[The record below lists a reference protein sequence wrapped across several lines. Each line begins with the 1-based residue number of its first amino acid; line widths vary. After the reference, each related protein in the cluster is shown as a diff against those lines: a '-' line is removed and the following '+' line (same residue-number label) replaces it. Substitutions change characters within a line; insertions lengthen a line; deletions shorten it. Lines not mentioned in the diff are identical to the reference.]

1 MQPKEVLLGHEARLK
16 IKAGIDK
23 AANAVRP
30 TLGAVGME
38 SIIEVKGLDPIES
51 DDGVTIL
58 RNLEFKDPYEQ
69 LGLQKLRKAAIRTS
83 TEGGDGTATTTVLTQ
98 ALVTEAFKEIET
110 DSSKIREVRERL
122 HAGLNEV
129 LTELSKIKRD
139 ITEEDIEQ
147 IATISSLDPEVA
159 KIISDIIKQVGVNGV
174 ITVEKGAK
182 LGYSSEV
189 VKGARFDRGYISPY
203 FITDPATESAVL
215 EDVVI
220 VLVDRRLSTNEQ
232 IGATAEQLKS
242 KTGLLGSI
250 GAGKSILFI
259 ADDVDGTALGTLA
272 LNASNGIAKIAC
284 VRNPYN
290 ATPAR
295 EFLFDIAA
303 LTGAKVLSEEQG
315 LKLHDANITMC
326 GYAEKVIVTKDSTT
340 IIGGKG
346 GEALESRIASLKS
359 QIEGTTSEYQKGI
372 LEDRLA
378 ALTGG
383 IGVIRVGTYTDTDF
397 HAKKIKFQNAI
408 NSAQAA
414 LQEGILPG
422 GGVALS
428 TVYWNV
434 RERMFR
440 AALIAPIQQMII
452 NAGMQ
457 ANVGLFRKK
466 LDSFVPLTRVWAS
479 GRDMGYDFKTK
490 QVVNMFDAG
499 IIDPFKVV
507 RLALESATA
516 IAMSLVS
523 KEVAIVEEEK
533 ENE

>member
-1 MQPKEVLLGHEARLK
+1 MENNKEILLGHEARLR

-23 AANAVRP
+23 AADAVRP

-38 SIIEVKGLDPIES
+38 SIIEVKGLDPLES

-58 RNLEFKDPYEQ
+58 KNLKFKDPYEQ

-98 ALVTEAFKEIET
+98 ALVEEAFKEIKT
-110 DSSKIREVRERL
+110 DSSKIREIRARL

-139 ITEEDIEQ
+139 ITEEDIEK
-147 IATISSLDPEVA
+147 IANISSLDPEVS
-159 KIISDIIKQVGVNGV
+159 KIIAEIIKEVGVNGV
-174 ITVEKGAK
+174 VTVEKGAK

-189 VKGARFDRGYISPY
+189 VKGARFDKGYISPY
-203 FITDPATESAVL
+203 FITDPSTESAVL
-215 EDVVI
+215 EDVII
-220 VLVDRRLSTNEQ
+220 VLVDRKLSTNEQ
-232 IGATAEQLKS
+232 IGATAEQLKN

-259 ADDVDGTALGTLA
+259 ADDVDGVALGTLA
-272 LNASNGIAKIAC
+272 LNASNGVAKIAC

-315 LKLHDANITMC
+315 LKLHDANVSMC

-346 GEALESRIASLKS
+346 GEALESRIASLQS
-359 QIEGTTSEYQKGI
+359 QIEGSTSEYQRGM

-383 IGVIRVGTYTDTDF
+383 IGVIRVGAYTDTEF
-397 HAKKIKFQNAI
+397 HAKKVKFQNAI

-422 GGVALS
+422 GGVALT
-428 TVYWNV
+428 TVAGRVNEPMFANSLTAPLIQMGKNANMQHYASSDGMGVNF
-434 RERMFR
+434 RTGER
-440 AALIAPIQQMII
+440 
-452 NAGMQ
+452 
-457 ANVGLFRKK
+457 
-466 LDSFVPLTRVWAS
+466 
-479 GRDMGYDFKTK
+479 
-490 QVVNMFDAG
+490 VNMFDAG
-499 IIDPFKVV
+499 IIDPFKVT

-523 KEVAIVEEEK
+523 KEVAIVEEE
-533 ENE
+533 NEEDK